1 MLELQQSKIIFE
13 SEILFG
19 RDQDLNRLIWDR
31 ARAPEGGPL
40 ELPLI
45 LRVPVVVVALNKLD
59 QELYCVG
66 WHVAHPDDLVVQVG
80 TFNTET
86 GLA

>member
-1 MLELQQSKIIFE
+1 MLELQQSKIILE

-40 ELPLI
+40 ELALI
-45 LRVPVVVVALNKLD
+45 LRVPVIIVALDKLD
-59 QELYCVG
+59 QQLYRVG
-66 WHVAHPDDLVVQVG
+66 WNVAHPDDLVVQVG